1 MEKGLTADKIPSFA
15 TLSDEERRALSDI
28 LVVQKVRK
36 KQMVVKD
43 GQICHYM
50 FYVCKGLLRQF
61 YFKNGREITEHFT
74 CEGNIAYC
82 IESIFKNKPSHLMME
97 ALENSELCLIPYAGL
112 VELSLLY
119 KGIAEWLR
127 HFLENNLILHQVKAD
142 SWRFESAR
150 ERYERFLREFPTV
163 AGRASVNDMAS
174 YLLMTPE
181 SLSRVRSAVSN
192 VAGKKSG
199 YIQKTIVR

>member
-1 MEKGLTADKIPSFA
+1 
-15 TLSDEERRALSDI
+15 
-28 LVVQKVRK
+28 
-36 KQMVVKD
+36 MVVKD

-119 KGIAEWLR
+119 KGITTDIINSTYYGIISSSNSPFSVKSIVLR
-127 HFLENNLILHQVKAD
+127 NMPNSING
-142 SWRFESAR
+142 S
-150 ERYERFLREFPTV
+150 T
-163 AGRASVNDMAS
+163 
-174 YLLMTPE
+174 
-181 SLSRVRSAVSN
+181 
-192 VAGKKSG
+192 
-199 YIQKTIVR
+199 

>member
-1 MEKGLTADKIPSFA
+1 
-15 TLSDEERRALSDI
+15 
-28 LVVQKVRK
+28 
-36 KQMVVKD
+36 
-43 GQICHYM
+43 
-50 FYVCKGLLRQF
+50 
-61 YFKNGREITEHFT
+61 
-74 CEGNIAYC
+74 
-82 IESIFKNKPSHLMME
+82 MME

-142 SWRFESAR
+142 SWRFEAAR

-199 YIQKTIVR
+199 YIQKIEEE

>member
-97 ALENSELCLIPYAGL
+97 TLENSELCLIPYAGL

-142 SWRFESAR
+142 SWRFETAR
-150 ERYERFLREFPTV
+150 ERYNMLMHTHPEV
-163 AGRASVNDMAS
+163 IKRAPLSHIAS

-181 SLSRVRSAVSN
+181 TLSRVRS
-192 VAGKKSG
+192 G
-199 YIQKTIVR
+199 IL